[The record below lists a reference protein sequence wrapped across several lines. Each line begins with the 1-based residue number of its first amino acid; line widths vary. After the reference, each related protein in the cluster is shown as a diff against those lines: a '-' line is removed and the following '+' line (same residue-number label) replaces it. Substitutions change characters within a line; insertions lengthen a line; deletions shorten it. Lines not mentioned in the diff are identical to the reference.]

1 MRSMEAY
8 PRAAMERAMKV
19 QDVMLQAMAKKITW
33 WQAAEILG
41 ISDRHMR
48 RWRERYVEEG
58 YNGLFDRRRGKPS
71 RRRVPVATVEKVFA
85 LYREK
90 YFDLNVQH
98 FHEKLQAEHGIELS
112 YTWVKQ
118 ALQGAG
124 LVARGRKRGVHRK
137 RRERRPLPGM
147 LLHIDGSRH
156 QWFQDERWYDLIV
169 ILDDATSEIY
179 YAQLVEEES
188 TATVMAGLREVIERK
203 GVFCALYSDRGSH
216 FWLTPKVGGK
226 VDYHRRTQVGR
237 ALHELGVQMIPAYS
251 PQARGRSER
260 NFGTWQGRLP
270 QELRLRQLGTL
281 EAANRFLREDYIA
294 EFNRRF
300 QVAPRQRGNAF
311 VPCRSRDLE
320 RIFSLQFERSVNRDN
335 TVSFQNLSLQIER
348 VRWRA
353 TLAGCQVVVHQ
364 HLDGTLSL
372 THGPHCW
379 AARRRRSTLAA
390 QSFYRAEQG
399 KGNSP
404 LPLQPHPQNQPNPSG
419 EGTTLKP
426 DISLATKTGHFN
438 LLPTAIIEKSR
449 CLFPECWSG
458 ATARALHV
466 LYGTL
471 PANEVRLTPDLHRAD
486 ISHSAL

>member
-1 MRSMEAY
+1 MEAY

-19 QDVMLQAMAKKITW
+19 QDVMLQAMARKITW

-58 YNGLFDRRRGKPS
+58 YNGLLDRRRGKPS
-71 RRRVPVATVEKVFA
+71 RRRVAVATVEKVFT

-124 LVARGRKRGVHRK
+124 LVARGRKRGAHRK

-147 LLHIDGSRH
+147 LLPIDGSRH

-270 QELRLRQLGTL
+270 QELRLHRIANL
-281 EAANRFLREDYIA
+281 EAANGFLREHYIV
-294 EFNRRF
+294 EFNQRF
-300 QVAPRQRGNAF
+300 QRAAEQRGSAF
-311 VPCRSRDLE
+311 LPCRRRDLNL
-320 RIFSLQFERSVNRDN
+320 IFALQFERTVNRDN

-353 TLAGCQVVVHQ
+353 SLAGCQAVVHQ

-372 THGPHCW
+372 THGPHCLGRYT
-379 AARRRRSTLAA
+379 AQGTALATTEMPARRAVEKT
-390 QSFYRAEQG
+390 RAG
-399 KGNSP
+399 KVI
-404 LPLQPHPQNQPNPSG
+404 
-419 EGTTLKP
+419 KP
-426 DISLATKTGHFN
+426 TFPPRLEIPPTPRDSHF
-438 LLPTAIIEKSR
+438 PTA
-449 CLFPECWSG
+449 P
-458 ATARALHV
+458 TAA
-466 LYGTL
+466 G
-471 PANEVRLTPDLHRAD
+471 
-486 ISHSAL
+486 

>member
-1 MRSMEAY
+1 MEAY

-19 QDVMLQAMAKKITW
+19 QDVMLQAMARKITW

-58 YNGLFDRRRGKPS
+58 YNGLLDRRRGKPS
-71 RRRVPVATVEKVFA
+71 RRRVAVATVEKVFT

-124 LVARGRKRGVHRK
+124 LVARGRKRGAHRK

-147 LLHIDGSRH
+147 LLPIDGSRH

-270 QELRLRQLGTL
+270 QELRLHRIANL
-281 EAANRFLREDYIA
+281 EAANGFLREHYIA
-294 EFNRRF
+294 EFNQRF
-300 QVAPRQRGNAF
+300 QRAAEQRGSAF
-311 VPCRSRDLE
+311 LPCRRRDLNL
-320 RIFSLQFERSVNRDN
+320 IFALQFERTVNRDN

-353 TLAGCQVVVHQ
+353 SLAGCQAVVHQ

-372 THGPHCW
+372 THGPHCLGRYT
-379 AARRRRSTLAA
+379 AQGTALATTEMPARRAVEKT
-390 QSFYRAEQG
+390 RAG
-399 KGNSP
+399 KVI
-404 LPLQPHPQNQPNPSG
+404 
-419 EGTTLKP
+419 KP
-426 DISLATKTGHFN
+426 TFPPRLEIPPTPRDSHF
-438 LLPTAIIEKSR
+438 PTA
-449 CLFPECWSG
+449 P
-458 ATARALHV
+458 TAA
-466 LYGTL
+466 G
-471 PANEVRLTPDLHRAD
+471 
-486 ISHSAL
+486 